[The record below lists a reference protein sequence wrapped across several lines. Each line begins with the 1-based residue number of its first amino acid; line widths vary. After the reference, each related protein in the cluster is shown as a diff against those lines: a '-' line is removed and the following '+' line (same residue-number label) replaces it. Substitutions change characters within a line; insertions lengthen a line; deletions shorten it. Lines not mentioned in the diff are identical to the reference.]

1 VDADVIATPTT
12 TIAILRGQTTNE
24 FTDVVDTPQ
33 VWKAGVPASII
44 ERSQRVHGPKD
55 SEDRIVRIFK
65 LRVPRG
71 TGLQKDD
78 RVRDANGVI
87 YIVDNVYEQSNPF
100 WSQDQSADLSLTS

>member
-1 VDADVIATPTT
+1 MIATPTT
-12 TIAILRGQTTNE
+12 SVTILRGQTVNE
-24 FTDVVDTPQ
+24 FTDVVDTPTP
-33 VWKAGVPASII
+33 WKSGIPASII

-71 TGLQKDD
+71 TGLEKDD
-78 RVRDANGVI
+78 RIRDAAGRI
-87 YIVDNVYEQSNPF
+87 FIVDNVYQQANPF